1 MRRLLVIAAI
11 VLTACKGGGVSKE
24 QETCAKAAAMFEKCE
39 ELATEGS
46 DAKQQN
52 ELTIDRWRGLCR
64 AVMTGETKQLLPNA
78 LELYN
83 AMDEGTRLGLKQ
95 QADCTAKAT
104 NCIEYAACSK

>member
-1 MRRLLVIAAI
+1 MRWLLI
-11 VLTACKGGGVSKE
+11 VALVACKGGGVSKE
-24 QETCAKAAAMFEKCE
+24 QEICAKAAAMFEKCE
-39 ELATEGS
+39 ELASEGS

-83 AMDEGTRLGLKQ
+83 AMDEGTKLGLKQ
-95 QADCTAKAT
+95 QAECTAKAT
-104 NCIEYAACSK
+104 TCSEYAACSK